1 MEIIQLQ
8 DIHFNYP
15 EDIKVFEGLNFSLKQ
30 GDRIGI
36 MGLNGSGKTTLFYL
50 IMGLL
55 KPQKGKVVIWGKQRT
70 CEGDF
75 KEARRRIG
83 YLFQDPDDQ
92 LFSPTVEE
100 DISFGPLNLR
110 KNLQEVQ
117 EIVVKICNE
126 LGISS
131 LKNRTCHKLS
141 WGQKRLVSLAG
152 ILAMKPEILIFDE
165 PTASIDEEVIERIVS
180 HLKSTNEMLLIASH
194 DEKFLKDLCTEIYL
208 LKDSQMIVKR
218 I

>member
-1 MEIIQLQ
+1 MEIIRLE

-15 EDIKVFEGLNFSLKQ
+15 EDIKVFEGLNFSLNQ

-55 KPQKGKVVIWGKQRT
+55 KPQKGKVVIWGKERT
-70 CEGDF
+70 GEEDF
-75 KEARRRIG
+75 KEVRKRIG

-117 EIVVKICNE
+117 EIVGSICNE
-126 LGISS
+126 LGISA

-194 DEKFLKDLCTEIYL
+194 DENFLKDLCTEIYL
-208 LKDSQMIVKR
+208 LKDSRMIVKR

>member
-1 MEIIQLQ
+1 MEIIRLQ
-8 DIHFNYP
+8 DVYFNYS
-15 EDIKVFEGLNFSLKQ
+15 EDIKVFEGLNFTVKQ

-36 MGLNGSGKTTLFYL
+36 MGLNGSGKTTLFYI

-70 CEGDF
+70 VEDDF
-75 KEARRRIG
+75 KEVRRRIG

-110 KNLQEVQ
+110 KSPQEVEQ
-117 EIVVKICNE
+117 IVTDICNE
-126 LGISS
+126 LGISA
-131 LKNRTCHKLS
+131 LKKRTCHKLS

-152 ILAMKPEILIFDE
+152 ILAMKPEVLIFDE
-165 PTASIDEEVIERIVS
+165 PTSSIDEEVKERIVC
-180 HLKSTNEMLLIASH
+180 HLKSINKTMLIASH

-208 LKDSQMIVKR
+208 LKDSRLIVKNT
-218 I
+218 